1 MSGRREVPHLY
12 VLAYDI
18 SDPRRWRRV
27 YRLLQGYGAWL
38 QLSVFQCRLDR
49 RRLVELQGELERLV
63 KREEDHVLVL
73 DLGPAE
79 GVDVRVWS
87 VGRRFEPVR
96 REPVIV

>member
-1 MSGRREVPHLY
+1 MSVREDAHLY
-12 VLAYDI
+12 IVAYDI

-27 YRLLQGYGAWL
+27 HRLMQGYGAWL
-38 QLSVFQCRLDR
+38 QLSVFQCRLSR
-49 RRLVELQGELERLV
+49 RRMVELRAELERLV

-79 GVDVRVWS
+79 GVEVRVWS
-87 VGRRFEPVR
+87 LGRRFEPVR